1 MSKRFLISEE
11 EKKHILNLYEQRI
24 SDLPQNQQS
33 TTPKPNLGQTPKTKD
48 LRSTLSPPQQQQ
60 YKDMTRGQKDLSKVY
75 YGEMS
80 PVNKPANVVKKV
92 RLIFPSSKWE
102 EFGLSLLKQFKIF
115 TGFFRSLG
123 EALNI
128 VDDMAKNGVKTE
140 ELVIGSHG
148 GGEQLL
154 TTQKEG
160 SFTFNNSFLEKVKQI
175 VSPTTKVFFT
185 ACHGADYLEVLKDA
199 AEKLGVGAYASSG
212 VYNYVTNKSE
222 KGFYYCSPQPY
233 ELPVGDKVVQPLNST
248 EEQKK
253 YGDINIKYLSNVYPN
268 EVTYTIKTDIFGA
281 PLQITKKLNFKST
294 NYGGSHI
301 QKGKFEIDG
310 WVKLKYDIEEYI
322 ERIKNNPGENKDSD
336 TLFNSYRA
344 WMKKTP
350 NMDEFLATE
359 FINGKIKIFVNNI
372 DVKTFK
378 PFSLPNRVDNDFF
391 LSNGLCRK
399 VNGSPVSWFESVN

>member
-1 MSKRFLISEE
+1 M
-11 EKKHILNLYEQRI
+11 
-24 SDLPQNQQS
+24 
-33 TTPKPNLGQTPKTKD
+33 
-48 LRSTLSPPQQQQ
+48 
-60 YKDMTRGQKDLSKVY
+60 
-75 YGEMS
+75 
-80 PVNKPANVVKKV
+80 
-92 RLIFPSSKWE
+92 
-102 EFGLSLLKQFKIF
+102 
-115 TGFFRSLG
+115 G

-248 EEQKK
+248 EEQKQ
-253 YGDINIKYLSNVYPN
+253 YGEINIKYLSNVYPN

-281 PLQITKKLNFKST
+281 PLQITKKLNFKSK
-294 NYGGSHI
+294 NYGKSNI

-310 WVKLKYDIEEYI
+310 WVRLKYDIEEYI
-322 ERIKNNPGENKDSD
+322 EHIKNNPSENKDSD
-336 TLFNSYRA
+336 TLFNSYRTL
-344 WMKKTP
+344 MKKTP

-359 FINGKIKIFVNNI
+359 FNNGKIKIFVN
-372 DVKTFK
+372 K
-378 PFSLPNRVDNDFF
+378 
-391 LSNGLCRK
+391 
-399 VNGSPVSWFESVN
+399 